1 MINKIQ
7 DAGEVAED
15 DLAKEF
21 NTADGVTWW
30 GGGGYGF
37 GNILCMPGLQEE
49 GELEAQQM
57 HKCSTVQCIDHCNK
71 QFCAKLVFS
80 AGEEYLTLKS
90 SAKM

>member
-1 MINKIQ
+1 M
-7 DAGEVAED
+7 
-15 DLAKEF
+15 
-21 NTADGVTWW
+21 TWQRNSTQQMVLLG